1 MQGGA
6 ALTVSSQEA
15 IPGSSASTMLAP
27 GDIAEIPP
35 FRKRLPTPE
44 ARAPRGPT
52 PPARAPAP
60 APAPLPRAEFALRAT
75 PADLGGKHGRHATFE
90 WPCGD
95 AYDGWA
101 ANGKRQGRGT
111 YTFANGAT
119 LECDWVEDAPGG
131 RGVFKVPRGAVYRG
145 PFRDG
150 LFHGKGVLKF
160 GGNTYRGA
168 FRAGAFHGSGT
179 LALAGGDRY
188 EGAFRNHRFHGRGAY
203 FWKSGQRYEGLFE
216 EGAMTGR
223 GVASWPGGQRYAGDY
238 VDGRRE
244 GRGDLRGGAGQ
255 RYRGEF
261 ADGYPHGAGRFASS
275 NGKSVEGTFAM
286 GAFVPPG
293 PAPAPDEPGCPPN
306 ADPEET

>member
-1 MQGGA
+1 MMA
-6 ALTVSSQEA
+6 APS
-15 IPGSSASTMLAP
+15 
-27 GDIAEIPP
+27 
-35 FRKRLPTPE
+35 
-44 ARAPRGPT
+44 
-52 PPARAPAP
+52 APA
-60 APAPLPRAEFALRAT
+60 ATCAT
-75 PADLGGKHGRHATFE
+75 PADLGGKHGRHATLE

-216 EGAMTGR
+216 DGAMTGR

-244 GRGDLRGGAGQ
+244 GRGDQDPFFVEQGAAHLHHADADALWHVLQQAMDDDGVLLGQLVSRAAHGEAGQVLLVALNLNRRASSIDSGGA
-255 RYRGEF
+255 
-261 ADGYPHGAGRFASS
+261 
-275 NGKSVEGTFAM
+275 
-286 GAFVPPG
+286 
-293 PAPAPDEPGCPPN
+293 
-306 ADPEET
+306 

>member
-1 MQGGA
+1 MGDLFDANAVEMGEELEMRPVVRIEWLEKFEDFARDAAEAKRKTEAASASKRTFGKKRRHGRGREGG
-6 ALTVSSQEA
+6 TTPGKSPRTPGSVSSG
-15 IPGSSASTMLAP
+15 GSGRASA
-27 GDIAEIPP
+27 
-35 FRKRLPTPE
+35 
-44 ARAPRGPT
+44 
-52 PPARAPAP
+52 
-60 APAPLPRAEFALRAT
+60 
-75 PADLGGKHGRHATFE
+75 
-90 WPCGD
+90 
-95 AYDGWA
+95 
-101 ANGKRQGRGT
+101 
-111 YTFANGAT
+111 FANGAT

-216 EGAMTGR
+216 DGAMTGR

-261 ADGYPHGAGRFASS
+261 ADGYPHGAGPVSYTHLTLPTKRI
-275 NGKSVEGTFAM
+275 V
-286 GAFVPPG
+286 
-293 PAPAPDEPGCPPN
+293 
-306 ADPEET
+306 